1 MYQYIQLV
9 NNYKRLNENTKDIVD
24 EVSEEEKLLRT
35 KLSVS
40 IKMIHDLKN
49 KKAMMINTNSMLN
62 KNNKNISILLVVNW
76 LLGFLILCIW
86 LLVYKNNSNED
97 YL

>member
-1 MYQYIQLV
+1 LYQYIQLV

>member
-1 MYQYIQLV
+1 
-9 NNYKRLNENTKDIVD
+9 LNENTKDIVD

>member
-76 LLGFLILCIW
+76 LLGFLMLCIW